1 MTKIAS
7 SINYCTRE
15 NQINKIIKDQK
26 FRKRREYFLFIS
38 LWDDVCCALVKEL
51 EENPPPFTVNV
62 INSFD
67 TPHSFVIWGVTK
79 SPALVI
85 AEPHGKKVSVTDF
98 VSDIYKKLRLEK

>member
-1 MTKIAS
+1 MTKIVS

-26 FRKRREYFLFIS
+26 FSKRREYFLFIS
-38 LWDDVCCALVKEL
+38 LWDSVCSNLIKKL

-67 TPHSFVIWGVTK
+67 TPHSFIIWGIK
-79 SPALVI
+79 KAPALVI
-85 AEPHGKKVSVTDF
+85 LEAYGKNVGVTDF
-98 VSDIYKKLRLEK
+98 VSDIYRKLRLER

>member
-1 MTKIAS
+1 MTQIAS
-7 SINYCTRE
+7 SIHYCTRE

-38 LWDDVCCALVKEL
+38 LWDDVCSELVKKL

-85 AEPHGKKVSVTDF
+85 VEPYGKKVSVTDF
-98 VSDIYKKLRLEK
+98 VSDIYRKLRLEK